1 MSRAASRTLHVV
13 RVNSIWVSIRDFQA
27 RKICPRVRPLPPLVM
42 SITAKGHC
50 NIPVAT
56 LEATMTATLRQTS
69 NFLQRF
75 AKRFH
80 EARQAKAQRIIT
92 EHLRHYRKCHEL
104 GTVSQG

>member
-1 MSRAASRTLHVV
+1 MVG
-13 RVNSIWVSIRDFQA
+13 VNSISVSILDFQGSEKFA
-27 RKICPRVRPLPPLVM
+27 AGVRPLPPLVM
-42 SITAKGHC
+42 SITAAAKGHC
-50 NIPVAT
+50 NIQVAT

-92 EHLRHYRKCHEL
+92 EHLRHYRKCQAL
-104 GTVSQG
+104 GSVSQG